1 MCKPV
6 WSVYGSLESE
16 SLKSENKN
24 FPSFR
29 MVSTSERIRRIK
41 KDKNEI
47 ANRNEWVLTFV
58 VRRFTVFRQH
68 YPRRGI
74 IELHNE
80 HEKIRLFSISDLK
93 KALKY

>member
-16 SLKSENKN
+16 SLESENKN
-24 FPSFR
+24 FLSFR
-29 MVSTSERIRRIK
+29 MVSTSERIRRMKK

-47 ANRNEWVLTFV
+47 ANRNEWVFTFV

-68 YPRRGI
+68 YPRRSI

-80 HEKIRLFSISDLK
+80 HEK
-93 KALKY
+93 KYDFFNFGF